1 MGNPAVAEAI
11 RNLAGWTVSLW
22 LTAEPVYG
30 HSGGHG
36 SGNAKMQP
44 GTSGPMRGTVELL
57 EGSPEVF
64 AFHRYGRPA
73 VRVRFDQ
80 VAYWHEL
87 APPPRP
93 PLPVQEQERP
103 A

>member
-1 MGNPAVAEAI
+1 MPATGTGMGSPAVAEAI

-57 EGSPEVF
+57 EGSPDVF
-64 AFHRYGRPA
+64 AFHRRAAGGAGP
-73 VRVRFDQ
+73 VRSGGL
-80 VAYWHEL
+80 L
-87 APPPRP
+87 A
-93 PLPVQEQERP
+93 
-103 A
+103 